1 MTEPSAAVVTRRP
14 PLLTRARWFL
24 LASGAAVI
32 LSFAAGDWIAGLA
45 VLVLW
50 AAWQMLRV
58 DGAPPVLSLAVT
70 FQWTQVASG
79 VFYCGI
85 TGRDVPAIYRSD
97 YRPMVLIGLGCLV
110 ALMLGLKLGM
120 QFNRRRQPHPDARGD
135 VAFDWRALL
144 VFYVIS
150 LGAAGAVQEFAWQA
164 PMFTSVIL
172 ALSFLRLA
180 VLFLIIRRLSRPV
193 FQWPLIMLLLAVEV
207 ALGFTGYFA
216 GFREPL
222 IMAVIVLFEV
232 FNPRRAS
239 HWIAIALIAT
249 TLMATSVVW
258 MGVRT
263 TYRRD
268 FESDF
273 LEQSRE
279 ARLNRVVTL
288 SFEWFGSDASERAGD
303 VDFFVERLWA
313 IYYPA
318 LAVSR
323 VPSVLPHTDGSILL
337 GAIQHSL
344 TPRLL
349 FPDKPDLPSDSEMV
363 RKYSGVW
370 VAGPE
375 HDTSIAFGYAAESY
389 VDFGVPLM
397 FAPVFLYGVM
407 MGAAF
412 SWFLRVIRHREV
424 AMALVTVVFWLSL
437 YLFERSWNRTL
448 GLSGTLMIYLGIP
461 TILIDRLLVLRD
473 RARGP
478 VQAPEPVA
486 IGADLVR
493 ADDPRR

>member
-1 MTEPSAAVVTRRP
+1 MADLSPAIAIPNKPLMTV
-14 PLLTRARWFL
+14 ARSLL
-24 LASGAAVI
+24 LASGVAAI

-50 AAWQMLRV
+50 AGWQVLRV
-58 DGAPPVLSLAVT
+58 DDAPPVLSLAFT

-85 TGRDVPAIYRSD
+85 TGREVPAIYRSD

-120 QFNRRRQPHPDARGD
+120 QLHRRRSPHPDARGD
-135 VAFDWRALL
+135 VAVDWRALL
-144 VFYVIS
+144 AFYVIS
-150 LGAAGAVQEFAWQA
+150 LLAAGAIQEFAWQL

-193 FQWPLIMLLLAVEV
+193 FQWPVIMLLLAIEV

-239 HWIAIALIAT
+239 HWIAIAVIAA
-249 TLMATSVVW
+249 TLMTTSVVW

-279 ARLNRVVTL
+279 ARLNRVVSL
-288 SFEWFGSDASERAGD
+288 SFEWLSSDQSERAAD
-303 VDFFVERLWA
+303 VDFFIERVWA

-318 LAVSR
+318 LAISR
-323 VPSVLPHTDGSILL
+323 VPSVLPHTDGTILL
-337 GAIQHSL
+337 TAIQHSL

-389 VDFGVPLM
+389 IDFGVPLM
-397 FAPVFLYGVM
+397 FAPTFLYGLM

-412 SWFLRVIRHREV
+412 SWFMRVVRHREV

-448 GLSGTLMIYLGIP
+448 GLSGTLMIYLGLP
-461 TILIDRLLVLRD
+461 TILIDRLLVWRD
-473 RARGP
+473 RSRL
-478 VQAPEPVA
+478 VEEAPPVA

-493 ADDPRR
+493 ADDPPR